1 MKKTLA
7 MILAIMML
15 LACVPAMAEGV
26 ENPYEEYGVEIY
38 TDENGNVIDLGGME
52 IIKK

>member
-15 LACVPAMAEGV
+15 LACVPAMAGKMRSKQLTV
-26 ENPYEEYGVEIY
+26 TSSVWPAQA
-38 TDENGNVIDLGGME
+38 LSR
-52 IIKK
+52 